1 MEPRALRLNHR
12 SFCVPLTCPYLAFN
26 DMHEAG
32 HQLWT
37 LQEEVKVVEDDLWV
51 PGNRGS
57 SRELRRADEKNDT
70 TRREKSQTYLVTKH
84 LSTSS
89 CLQTN
94 SMNQGDV
101 ILMEDGQDGEERED
115 SR

>member
-1 MEPRALRLNHR
+1 MDGLQDVLRALRLDDR
-12 SFCVPLTCPYLAFN
+12 SFRVLLTRPYLAFN

-57 SRELRRADEKNDT
+57 RS
-70 TRREKSQTYLVTKH
+70 
-84 LSTSS
+84 
-89 CLQTN
+89 
-94 SMNQGDV
+94 
-101 ILMEDGQDGEERED
+101 
-115 SR
+115 